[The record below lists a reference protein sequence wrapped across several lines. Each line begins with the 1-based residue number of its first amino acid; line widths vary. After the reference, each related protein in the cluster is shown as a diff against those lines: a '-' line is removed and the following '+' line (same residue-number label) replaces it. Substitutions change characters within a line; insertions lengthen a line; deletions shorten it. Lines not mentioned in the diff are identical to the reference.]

1 LKTQLLC
8 TFAHKK
14 DLDLIIDYII
24 SSYTIY
30 EKRLFVFHN
39 DDNLDDLY
47 ITYNVEPLEYR
58 KTSNTI
64 MIHRKKETNTLYTVN
79 ALNAIIRDAN
89 NGLLDKSFQIDWKLY
104 QNSLILSD
112 ESGVRHI
119 HLAMLRRINVH

>member
-1 LKTQLLC
+1 MKTQLLC

>member
-24 SSYTIY
+24 SSYIIY